1 MPCRGGL
8 QASRALR
15 LNLPDRPGDASG
27 RQRPGPGTGSL
38 LGLVTQR
45 RNLDRRPR
53 WSFIFVSANLNIT
66 ESASDS
72 VIYYHGPAGPART
85 RCQLLQIPKH
95 CLGICS
101 S

>member
-66 ESASDS
+66 ESESDS
-72 VIYYHGPAGPART
+72 VIYYRPAGT
-85 RCQLLQIPKH
+85 ECQLLQIPKH